1 MKRLDALSNEELTL
15 CKIVNSLEGTIE
27 VKIKKLVEDDVFN
40 AYRTI
45 HAEYFRLFLVEEES
59 CQKLEILKRIIFL
72 NWFSMLEPSFLTG
85 IDNLD
90 TTVVI
95 DSFSYLNNYMEV
107 GKIDSEFRWMLSFYS
122 SWDYILL
129 GFANNSLEQLTAFV
143 RDVDRSLFHVPKDL
157 NREMMTNRGQMGIY
171 WSSYIIE
178 EKGLKESRK

>member
-1 MKRLDALSNEELTL
+1 MKRLDALSNDELTL
-15 CKIVNSLEGTIE
+15 CKIVNSLEGTLE

-72 NWFSMLEPSFLTG
+72 NWLSMVEPSFLTG

-95 DSFSYLNNYMEV
+95 DS
-107 GKIDSEFRWMLSFYS
+107 
-122 SWDYILL
+122 
-129 GFANNSLEQLTAFV
+129 
-143 RDVDRSLFHVPKDL
+143 
-157 NREMMTNRGQMGIY
+157 
-171 WSSYIIE
+171 
-178 EKGLKESRK
+178 